1 MLGMC
6 RIPEE
11 ISYSSDGVAEPQPQC
26 LMHKQVVFL
35 AKASGWG
42 GVGWGGGW
50 ATTTKGRVDK

>member
-1 MLGMC
+1 MLGMR

-42 GVGWGGGW
+42 GVGGARRRQRAG
-50 ATTTKGRVDK
+50 